1 MQKRNLMEELDT
13 MIAEAM
19 KKFKIKL
26 FDGRPRRVFPINN
39 DDIINL
45 QIALHCSKDLNEFL
59 EKV

>member
-1 MQKRNLMEELDT
+1 MEELDT

-26 FDGRPRRVFPINN
+26 FDGRPRRAFPINK

-45 QIALHCSKDLNEFL
+45 QIALHCSKDLDEFL
-59 EKV
+59 EKI